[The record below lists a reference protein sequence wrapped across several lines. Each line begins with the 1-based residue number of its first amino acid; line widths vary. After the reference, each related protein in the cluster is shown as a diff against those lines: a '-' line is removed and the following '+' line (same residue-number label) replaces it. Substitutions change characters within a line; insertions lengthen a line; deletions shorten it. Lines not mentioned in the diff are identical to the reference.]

1 MSTIRASDAEREE
14 VARILQNAAAA
25 GRLSTEEAGE
35 RLAQASSARFREE
48 LGALISDLPEAVEP
62 GSPPALSQ
70 RPRPGAWLLW
80 GVLRV
85 GVAVVLFTGLMGY
98 LGLHFLFWP
107 FFPVW
112 PLAFLFIGA
121 LMFRRRW
128 YWRRR
133 MYWGRHSWPN
143 TRYGL

>member
-14 VARILQNAAAA
+14 AARILNNAAAA
-25 GRLSTEEAGE
+25 GRLSAEEAGE
-35 RLAQASSARFREE
+35 RLAQASSARFRDD
-48 LGALISDLPEAVEP
+48 LAALISDLPEAMEP
-62 GSPPALSQ
+62 AGPPALYQ

-85 GVAVVLFTGLMGY
+85 GVAAALFTALLGY
-98 LGLHFLFWP
+98 LGLHFFFWP

-112 PLAFLFIGA
+112 PLAFLFFGA
-121 LMFRRRW
+121 LMLRRRR

-133 MYWGRHSWPN
+133 MYWGRPHWTG
-143 TRYGL
+143 TRYGF

>member
-14 VARILQNAAAA
+14 VARILNNAAAA

-48 LGALISDLPEAVEP
+48 LGALIADLPEAMEP
-62 GSPPALSQ
+62 AAIPAPYQ
-70 RPRPGAWLLW
+70 RPRPGRWLLW
-80 GVLRV
+80 GLLRV
-85 GVAVVLFTGLMGY
+85 GVAAVLFTGVLTY
-98 LGLHFLFWP
+98 FGLHFFFWP

-112 PLAFLFIGA
+112 PLAFLFFGA
-121 LMFRRRW
+121 LLFRRRW

-133 MYWGRHSWPN
+133 MYWGRPHWGG
-143 TRYGL
+143 TGYGF

>member
-14 VARILQNAAAA
+14 VARILNNAAAA

-35 RLAQASSARFREE
+35 RLAQASSARFRDE
-48 LGALISDLPEAVEP
+48 LAALVSDLPESVEP
-62 GSPPALSQ
+62 ASPPALYR

-80 GVLRV
+80 GLLRA
-85 GVAVVLFTGLMGY
+85 GVAAALFAGLMVY
-98 LGLHFLFWP
+98 FGLHFFFWP

-112 PLAFLFIGA
+112 PLAFLVIGA
-121 LMFRRRW
+121 FMLRRRR

-133 MYWGRHSWPN
+133 MYWSRPYWSG
-143 TRYGL
+143 TGYGF